1 MNVADATPQ
10 IIIFVNRN
18 ENSARFSEDSR
29 SGLRQ
34 MQRLTGKMG
43 SDRVPGSPKQE
54 LLMAFSELEHHE
66 LGRDGAAFFPT
77 DLSAGVP
84 VL

>member
-10 IIIFVNRN
+10 IIVFVNRN
-18 ENSARFSEDSR
+18 ENSARFSEELR

-34 MQRLTGKMG
+34 MRRLTGKMG
-43 SDRVPGSPKQE
+43 SDRIPGSPKQE
-54 LLMAFSELEHHE
+54 LLLAFSELEHHE
-66 LGRDGAAFFPT
+66 LGRDGAAFFAA
-77 DLSAGVP
+77 DSSAGVP

>member
-1 MNVADATPQ
+1 
-10 IIIFVNRN
+10 
-18 ENSARFSEDSR
+18 
-29 SGLRQ
+29 